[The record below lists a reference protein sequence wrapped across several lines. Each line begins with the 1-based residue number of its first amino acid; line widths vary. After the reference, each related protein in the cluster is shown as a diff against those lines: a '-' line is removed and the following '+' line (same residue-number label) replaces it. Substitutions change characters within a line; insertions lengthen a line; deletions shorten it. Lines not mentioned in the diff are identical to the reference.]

1 MPGESK
7 TIQGPC
13 AYYIDEKKHC
23 EAADDEVL
31 VAEECSAPGCG
42 NYVHHFCSNSVL
54 DGDLGSRACSPACT
68 SIVSGAIAPD
78 GNSAPSETSV
88 VATKGRVKEEEATSA
103 PSVEE
108 TTRYGK
114 PGYSRAAAAKFKPS
128 NNSRSAGKRSRS
140 NSTADVSTDAAATQ
154 TSSAPVAQAKVSPDE
169 DSKKSDD
176 DNENKDKENEI
187 ASKADKKRRRKFF
200 FDQKAD
206 LALLKEMLANEP
218 FAGGHGKIGARYQ
231 LVTDN
236 LSAHLK
242 LDQKLS
248 KRTVQERFALLLD
261 EFKQNDQA
269 YRKKT

>member
-88 VATKGRVKEEEATSA
+88 VATKGRVKEEEA
-103 PSVEE
+103 
-108 TTRYGK
+108 
-114 PGYSRAAAAKFKPS
+114 SRP
-128 NNSRSAGKRSRS
+128 RSAGQGGIKAKL
-140 NSTADVSTDAAATQ
+140 TCHDFAGVDVKSL
-154 TSSAPVAQAKVSPDE
+154 SSWDESPDE
-169 DSKKSDD
+169 GSKKSDD
-176 DNENKDKENEI
+176 DDENEDKENEI

-231 LVTDN
+231 LVADN

>member
-1 MPGESK
+1 MASLD
-7 TIQGPC
+7 TV
-13 AYYIDEKKHC
+13 
-23 EAADDEVL
+23 VL
-31 VAEECSAPGCG
+31 QLPSSSHRITVDLLASARDRTLLLMCLLTLPLLK
-42 NYVHHFCSNSVL
+42 SQ
-54 DGDLGSRACSPACT
+54 
-68 SIVSGAIAPD
+68 AP
-78 GNSAPSETSV
+78 P
-88 VATKGRVKEEEATSA
+88 
-103 PSVEE
+103 P
-108 TTRYGK
+108 
-114 PGYSRAAAAKFKPS
+114 P
-128 NNSRSAGKRSRS
+128 RSAGQGGIKAKLTSHDF
-140 NSTADVSTDAAATQ
+140 AGVDVKSL
-154 TSSAPVAQAKVSPDE
+154 SSWDESPDE
-169 DSKKSDD
+169 GSKKSDD

-248 KRTVQERFALLLD
+248 KRTVQERFTLLLD

>member
-88 VATKGRVKEEEATSA
+88 VATKGRVKEEEA
-103 PSVEE
+103 
-108 TTRYGK
+108 
-114 PGYSRAAAAKFKPS
+114 
-128 NNSRSAGKRSRS
+128 
-140 NSTADVSTDAAATQ
+140 
-154 TSSAPVAQAKVSPDE
+154 PV
-169 DSKKSDD
+169 
-176 DNENKDKENEI
+176 
-187 ASKADKKRRRKFF
+187 
-200 FDQKAD
+200 
-206 LALLKEMLANEP
+206 
-218 FAGGHGKIGARYQ
+218 
-231 LVTDN
+231 
-236 LSAHLK
+236 
-242 LDQKLS
+242 
-248 KRTVQERFALLLD
+248 
-261 EFKQNDQA
+261 
-269 YRKKT
+269 

>member
-1 MPGESK
+1 MASLDTVVLQLPSSSHRITVDLLASARDRTLLLMCLLTLPLLK
-7 TIQGPC
+7 PQAPPLSSW
-13 AYYIDEKKHC
+13 DE
-23 EAADDEVL
+23 
-31 VAEECSAPGCG
+31 
-42 NYVHHFCSNSVL
+42 
-54 DGDLGSRACSPACT
+54 
-68 SIVSGAIAPD
+68 
-78 GNSAPSETSV
+78 
-88 VATKGRVKEEEATSA
+88 
-103 PSVEE
+103 
-108 TTRYGK
+108 
-114 PGYSRAAAAKFKPS
+114 
-128 NNSRSAGKRSRS
+128 
-140 NSTADVSTDAAATQ
+140 
-154 TSSAPVAQAKVSPDE
+154 SPDE
-169 DSKKSDD
+169 GSKKSDD

-231 LVTDN
+231 LVADN

-248 KRTVQERFALLLD
+248 KRTVQERFTLLLD